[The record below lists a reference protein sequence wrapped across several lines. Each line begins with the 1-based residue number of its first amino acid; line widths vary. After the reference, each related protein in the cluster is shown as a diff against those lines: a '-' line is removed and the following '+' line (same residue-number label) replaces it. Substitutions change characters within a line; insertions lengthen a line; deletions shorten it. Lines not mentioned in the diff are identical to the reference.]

1 MERIVT
7 HPLYI
12 KCKKVIESCE
22 NVNQKDTARTYKAL
36 CKEKMEKEYQKKTTD
51 FITIQNYNFELGFYF
66 DKLRC

>member
-36 CKEKMEKEYQKKTTD
+36 CKEKMEKEYQKK
-51 FITIQNYNFELGFYF
+51 NN
-66 DKLRC
+66 